1 MFLSGFPRLRGE
13 QSFFHQA
20 ATVAALAI
28 VTGTTLAGCGGGS
41 KPVNPNPSPTPNTS
55 AEVTG
60 RIVESTTSTL
70 VSGAV
75 VRFGDLAVTTTS
87 SGTFTFSVP
96 GGGGSRLLTVELPNG
111 QFYNLGQRNGVC
123 VEALSSAGI
132 TVAASDIEVGDRTSV
147 GEIRV
152 YRTDG
157 PPPPPCNF

>member
-1 MFLSGFPRLRGE
+1 MFLPGFPRLSGG
-13 QSFFHQA
+13 QPSFYRTALLA
-20 ATVAALAI
+20 AFAI
-28 VTGTTLAGCGGGS
+28 ITGTAIAGCGGGDDN
-41 KPVNPNPSPTPNTS
+41 PNPNPSATPNTS

-111 QFYNLGQRNGVC
+111 TYYNLGQRNGVC

-132 TVAASDIEVGDRTSV
+132 TVAASDLEVGDRVSV

-152 YRTDG
+152 FRTDG